1 VAAGVSEDEEHVEHQ
16 RCMVVLLTGGSRGI
30 GEAAVR
36 ALHRDGVDV
45 VFTYAANAARAD
57 AIASELAPRVHGIR
71 CDLSDF
77 DALPG
82 VIDRCVKLHGR
93 IDVLINNG
101 AIFEDNPFF
110 GNDYDSWRRGWER
123 TFSVNLFGTVNL
135 TYLALQHMREQG
147 GGKIINVVS
156 RAAHRGELTVA
167 DYGAS
172 KAGLVN
178 FTKSIARSCG
188 PYGIKAI
195 AIAPGFIETD
205 MAGPD
210 LETRRAEL
218 EAEVPL
224 GYIGSAA
231 DVAEV
236 IAFFAS
242 PRGDY
247 ANGATIDLN
256 GGSYVR

>member
-1 VAAGVSEDEEHVEHQ
+1 
-16 RCMVVLLTGGSRGI
+16 M
-30 GEAAVR
+30 R
-36 ALHRDGVDV
+36 ALHRDGAAVA
-45 VFTYAANAARAD
+45 FTYATNNESATQLAR
-57 AIASELAPRVHGIR
+57 ELGDRAFALQ
-71 CDLSDF
+71 CDLADYE
-77 DALPG
+77 ALPG
-82 VIDRCVKLHGR
+82 VVDACVRRFGE

-110 GNDYDSWRRGWER
+110 DNDYASWQRGWQR

-135 TYLALQHMREQG
+135 TYLVLQRMRARG
-147 GGKIINVVS
+147 FGKVINVAS

-172 KAGLVN
+172 KAALVN
-178 FTKSIARSCG
+178 FTKSVARSCG
-188 PYGIKAI
+188 RYGVKAI

-210 LETRRAEL
+210 LSTRRAEL

-224 GYIGSAA
+224 GYIGSAE
-231 DVAEV
+231 DVGEV

-242 PRGDY
+242 SKGDY
-247 ANGATIDLN
+247 ASGATIDLN

>member
-1 VAAGVSEDEEHVEHQ
+1 
-16 RCMVVLLTGGSRGI
+16 MNVLLTGGSRGI

-36 ALHRDGVDV
+36 ALHRDGAGVF
-45 VFTYAANAARAD
+45 FTYARSEEGARKLREQLGERVAYAHCDLAD
-57 AIASELAPRVHGIR
+57 A
-71 CDLSDF
+71 

-82 VIDRCVKLHGR
+82 LVEACVNRLGS

-101 AIFEDNPFF
+101 AVFDDNPFF
-110 GNDYDSWRRGWER
+110 GTDYDRWRAGWQH
-123 TFSVNLFGTVNL
+123 TFAINLFGTVNL
-135 TYLALQHMREQG
+135 TYLVLQHMREAG
-147 GGKIINVVS
+147 RGKIVNVAS

-172 KAGLVN
+172 KAALVN

-188 PYGIKAI
+188 PHGIKAI
-195 AIAPGFIETD
+195 AIAPGFIDTD
-205 MAGPD
+205 MAYPD
-210 LETRRAEL
+210 LDVRRSEL

-224 GYIGSAA
+224 GYIGSAQ
-231 DVAEV
+231 DVAEI

-242 PRGDY
+242 SKGDY
-247 ANGATIDLN
+247 ANGATIDVN

>member
-1 VAAGVSEDEEHVEHQ
+1 
-16 RCMVVLLTGGSRGI
+16 MVVLLTGGTRGI
-30 GEAAVR
+30 GASAAR
-36 ALHRDGVDV
+36 ALHRDGAEIA
-45 VFTYAANAARAD
+45 FTYASKAEPAREL
-57 AIASELAPRVHGIR
+57 ASELGGRAFALH
-71 CDLSDF
+71 CDLADY

-82 VIDRCVKLHGR
+82 VLDACVERYGR
-93 IDVLINNG
+93 IDVLVNNG

-110 GNDYDSWRRGWER
+110 DNDYASWRRGWER
-123 TFSVNLFGTVNL
+123 TFSINLFGGVHL
-135 TYLALQHMREQG
+135 TYLALQRMRAQG
-147 GGKIINVVS
+147 SGKIVNVAS
-156 RAAHRGELTVA
+156 RSAHRGELSVA

-172 KAGLVN
+172 KAALVN

-188 PYGIKAI
+188 RFGIKAI

-205 MAGPD
+205 MAAPD
-210 LETRRAEL
+210 LSTRRAEL

-231 DVAEV
+231 DVGEI

-242 PRGDY
+242 SKGDY
-247 ANGATIDLN
+247 ASGATIDLN

>member
-1 VAAGVSEDEEHVEHQ
+1 LT
-16 RCMVVLLTGGSRGI
+16 VLLTGGSRGI
-30 GEAAVR
+30 GAATVR
-36 ALHRDGVDV
+36 ALHRDGARV
-45 VFTYAANAARAD
+45 VFTYATRAAQAERL
-57 AIASELAPRVHGIR
+57 ASELGERATAVQ
-71 CDLSDF
+71 CNLSDAA
-77 DALPG
+77 ALPAL
-82 VIDRCVKLHGR
+82 VERCIARHGR

-101 AIFEDNPFF
+101 AIFAENAFF
-110 GNDYDSWRRGWER
+110 GNDYSSWREGWER

-135 TYLALQHMREQG
+135 TYLVLQHMREQRA
-147 GGKIINVVS
+147 GKVINVSS
-156 RAAHRGELTVA
+156 RAAHRGELTFA

-172 KAGLVN
+172 KAALVN

-188 PYGIKAI
+188 PHGISAI

-205 MAGPD
+205 MAAED
-210 LETRRAEL
+210 LRTRRAEL

-224 GYIGSAA
+224 GYIGSAE
-231 DVAEV
+231 DVADV